1 MLYVSWRKFGIKR
14 VEMFA
19 TALARQLANR
29 PLHLLLATCV
39 LGTLLSIGVEIVSL
53 PKPAAAKTGGLGY
66 TAITPCRVADTRLD
80 LRGRFVQDGAFRDLQ
95 VTGTGQQFVTQGGAA
110 SSCGIPAG
118 TTAVELSITAVGPSG
133 NGFVRAFPHAQ
144 SAPNATYTLAHRA
157 LTASGA
163 GEAVLTAK
171 LVMASFL
178 TVTLRYQ

>member
-1 MLYVSWRKFGIKR
+1 MT
-14 VEMFA
+14 A
-19 TALARQLANR
+19 TALARQLLKR
-29 PLHLLLATCV
+29 PLHLLLATCL

-53 PKPAAAKTGGLGY
+53 PKPAAARTTALGY

-80 LRGRFVQDGAFRDLQ
+80 ARGRFIQNGASRDLQ
-95 VTGTGQQFVTQGGAA
+95 VTGTGQQFEAQGGAA
-110 SSCGIPAG
+110 PSCGIPAG
-118 TTAVELSITAVGPSG
+118 TIAVELSITLIGPSG
-133 NGFVRAFPHAQ
+133 NGFVRAFPHTQ

-171 LVMASFL
+171 LVMSSFL

>member
-1 MLYVSWRKFGIKR
+1 
-14 VEMFA
+14 MFA
-19 TALARQLANR
+19 TALARQLSDR

-171 LVMASFL
+171 LVMSSFL
-178 TVTLRYQ
+178 TVTLRFQ

>member
-1 MLYVSWRKFGIKR
+1 
-14 VEMFA
+14 MFA
-19 TALARQLANR
+19 TALARQLSKR
-29 PLHLLLATCV
+29 PLHLLLATCL
-39 LGTLLSIGVEIVSL
+39 LGTLLSIGMEIVSL
-53 PKPAAAKTGGLGY
+53 PKPAAARTAGLGY

-80 LRGRFVQDGAFRDLQ
+80 LRGRFVRDGAFRDLQ
-95 VTGTGQQFVTQGGAA
+95 VVGTGQQFEAQGGVAPG
-110 SSCGIPAG
+110 CGIPAG
-118 TTAVELSITAVGPSG
+118 TTAVELSITLIGPSG

-171 LVMASFL
+171 LVMSSFL